1 MTATASPELLAQLV
15 IANKILYD
23 HGVVDAMG
31 HISVRHDKNPERY
44 IMSRHLAPALV
55 TEGDLVAFDLDSNPV
70 VDIGKPYYSE
80 RFIHGEIYKAQS
92 AVMSVVHCHAPP
104 LIPFG
109 VTKSGKS
116 LKPIYHMSGFLG
128 AGVPVFDIRS
138 TAGMTSMLVRTP
150 ILGAALARCIGDK
163 PVVLMRGHGAT
174 MVGSSI
180 AQAVYRAVYAAMNAS
195 LQMQAQL
202 MGEVEFLAP
211 EEAEL
216 AAAQGD
222 STYHR
227 HWALWEKR
235 LRDQERPR

>member
-1 MTATASPELLAQLV
+1 MPQSLAPELIHQLV
-15 IANKILYD
+15 IANRILYD

-31 HISVRHDKNPERY
+31 HVSVRHDRDPKLFV
-44 IMSRHLAPALV
+44 MSRHLAPALV
-55 TEGDLVAFDLDSNPV
+55 TEADLVTFDLDSVPV

-80 RFIHGEIYKAQS
+80 RFIHGEIYKAQPEVRS
-92 AVMSVVHCHAPP
+92 IVHCHAPP

-109 VTKSGKS
+109 VTKKP
-116 LKPIYHMSGFLG
+116 LQPIYHMSGFLG
-128 AGVPVFDIRS
+128 AGVPVFDIRK
-138 TAGMTSMLVRTP
+138 TAGMTSMLVRTAE
-150 ILGAALARCIGDK
+150 LGADLARCIGSK
-163 PVVLMRGHGAT
+163 PMVLMRGHGAT
-174 MVGSSI
+174 MVGGSI
-180 AQAVYRAVYAAMNAS
+180 QQAVYRAVYAAMNAS

-216 AAAQGD
+216 AAKQGD

-235 LRDQERPR
+235 VQGSIIA

>member
-1 MTATASPELLAQLV
+1 MTEPASPELLAQLV
-15 IANKILYD
+15 LANKILYD

-31 HISVRHDKNPERY
+31 HISVRHDKNPERFF
-44 IMSRHLAPALV
+44 MSRHLAPALV
-55 TEGDLVAFDLDSNPV
+55 TAEDLVTFDLDSNPDP
-70 VDIGKPYYSE
+70 DIGKPYYSE
-80 RFIHGEIYKAQS
+80 SFIHGEIYKAQS
-92 AVMSVVHCHAPP
+92 QVISIVHCHAPP

-128 AGVPVFDIRS
+128 MGVPVFEIRA
-138 TAGMTSMLVRTP
+138 TAGMSSMLVRTP
-150 ILGAALARCIGDK
+150 ALGADLARCIGDK
-163 PVVLMRGHGAT
+163 PMVLMRGHGAT
-174 MVGSSI
+174 MVGGSI
-180 AQAVYRAVYAAMNAS
+180 QQAVYRAIYAAMTAT

-211 EEAEL
+211 EEAHL
-216 AAAQGD
+216 ASAQGD

-235 LRDQERPR
+235 IRDQERR